1 MKRVGLIAIG
11 IVIAIEI
18 FGWYRDVDSSQYTMP
33 QSTES
38 LWDTVP
44 CTASGYEINGRE
56 FVPEREDPQLYFATE
71 NLQIGAIDVEFSE
84 PLSNDTEIQVYYA
97 ETGQDLIEDHSVKTI
112 IEAGKRHA
120 IFKIPKNQY
129 SQIRVDIDGSFSLQD
144 IVYSSSLPQIHRNNL
159 KILAEITVTVVAFGV
174 LARFYTTE
182 RKNKMGRY
190 ERHSGQELSRLSKNE
205 YFFLCLIFLTYFAW
219 SAIFIDSSYGPDE
232 LMRYDIPRF
241 IYQTGTLPYGW
252 EESIRNPYWGVSYGF
267 SISLPYLISAVF
279 MKAISL
285 FSTEKT
291 MLLIAARFTSVLSMT
306 AVGYY
311 AIKITKEFRLKQERW
326 IFICLLTLTPQ
337 SVFLASY
344 VNLDSFS
351 LLTAIMIIYSWIHCM
366 KNDWNI
372 RACVYLGASIGLCFL
387 SYKFAYGFILSSVV
401 LYCAWYITQRRSVS
415 FKSFI
420 LNGIIIIAVAFLISG
435 WCFIRNAIIYDGDFL
450 ALHASRPYA
459 ELYAVAEQKPSLK
472 ETLQNQGY
480 SVLYMLK
487 ETKWIEST
495 LKSAVSTL
503 GYMNIIASNWV
514 YVMYEFLCI
523 GGLVGVLLRATEIL
537 RRGFWGHK
545 NERYVVVGMAVAG
558 AITIAISVYY
568 SWASDYQ
575 PQGRYIITAL
585 PVVWWI
591 VMRGVG
597 YMAEKV
603 ALNCAGDVM
612 ATKKV
617 VAVVVYLAIV
627 LTVVESFLHCL
638 QVFVY

>member
-1 MKRVGLIAIG
+1 MKKVGLIAISLM
-11 IVIAIEI
+11 IAIEI
-18 FGWYRDVDSSQYTMP
+18 FVWYTEVAPSQYMMP
-33 QSTES
+33 QSAES

-44 CTASGYEINGRE
+44 CTVSGYKINGRE
-56 FVPEREDPQLYFATE
+56 FAPEREDPQLYFATE

-84 PLSNDTEIQVYYA
+84 PLSDDTWIQVYYA
-97 ETGQDLIEDHSVKTI
+97 ETGQDLAENHSVKTM
-112 IEAGKRHA
+112 IEAGKDYA
-120 IFKIPKNQY
+120 IFKLPKKQY
-129 SQIRVDIDGSFSLQD
+129 SQIRIDIDGSFSLQD
-144 IVYSSSLPQIHRNNL
+144 VAYSSSLPQIQRNGA
-159 KILAEITVTVVAFGV
+159 KILAEITVTIVAFGV
-174 LARFYTTE
+174 LALFYTTE
-182 RKNKMGRY
+182 RKNEMGRY
-190 ERHSGQELSRLSKNE
+190 ERHSGQVLSQLSKNE

-219 SAIFIDSSYGPDE
+219 AAIFVDSAYGPDE
-232 LMRYDIPRF
+232 MMRYDIPRF

-279 MKAISL
+279 MKVTSL
-285 FSTEKT
+285 FTTDET

-311 AIKITKEFRLKQERW
+311 AIKISKEFRLKQERW

-351 LLTAIMIIYSWIHCM
+351 LLTALMITYSWIRCI
-366 KNDWNI
+366 KNDWDI
-372 RACVYLGASIGLCFL
+372 MACVYLGVSTGLCFL

-401 LYCAWYITQRRSVS
+401 LYCAWYITQRQAVR
-415 FKSFI
+415 FKRFI
-420 LNGIIIIAVAFLISG
+420 VNGTLIIAVAFLISG

-472 ETLQNQGY
+472 GTFQNQGY

-487 ETKWIEST
+487 ETQWIEST
-495 LKSAVSTL
+495 LKSAVSML
-503 GYMNIIASNWV
+503 GYMSISASNWV
-514 YVMYEFLCI
+514 YMMYEFLCV
-523 GGLVGVLLRATEIL
+523 GGLVGVMLKTTEML
-537 RRGFWGHK
+537 RRRFLKHR
-545 NERYVVVGMAVAG
+545 NELYIVVSMAVAG
-558 AITIAISVYY
+558 AVTIAISVYY

-575 PQGRYIITAL
+575 PQGRYVITAL
-585 PVVWWI
+585 PAVWWV
-591 VMRGVG
+591 VMRGIG
-597 YMAEKV
+597 YMAEKI
-603 ALNCAGDVM
+603 ALNCAGDAI

-617 VAVVVYLAIV
+617 VAIVVCFAIM
-627 LTVVESFLHCL
+627 LTGVESFIHCL